1 MPSAKKRSKQSSS
14 SKPTTRQSARKKR
27 NQSPDPSTDGEQ
39 SDTSRDD
46 SKENSDEDNDKH
58 PDKDEDSNINLKNAV
73 LPTLANYATVG
84 VEWTDTY
91 LDKVLARRKIGSNNR
106 PSQDI
111 LLEAQALQDTF
122 EQSLKMLSLA
132 GHVSYPTLR
141 AALFLGP
148 SQRATTA
155 YDTYRAYSKKN
166 TQETAMPPRNTRP
179 GFAPRNKA
187 IGNVWTSLDT
197 LQKAIF
203 HPPFF
208 KRLAEAVLQPDSV
221 QSSIPATEDSLN
233 PSDLTSYIPT
243 FRELVNMRKVER
255 HFERGS
261 LGIPQSVQS
270 EKKGRDKVGKVVK
283 QLHALHA
290 QFQIEFH
297 LLVSSFTPKTK
308 LAKALWMEEYTSC
321 DRWAQLVKSEHH
333 LLENFAKRVHSISI
347 KIQCPFRLTGKLDET
362 TNTWELHHVRIGHN
376 HGPADTEAKQ
386 MSVAVPIVPNIV
398 YTQEIDSRAKIESR
412 ATRIL
417 QLSPRRQDIILQELD
432 KLINQHSTIHSVTSP
447 PKVNEADSNEDE
459 VALALGFS
467 KDLDKSATD
476 KHVGFCL
483 QQQSTQDDSPDLERS
498 L

>member
-122 EQSLKMLSLA
+122 ERSLKMLSLA

-141 AALFLGP
+141 AALFLGL
-148 SQRATTA
+148 SQCATTA

-197 LQKAIF
+197 QQKAIF

-243 FRELVNMRKVER
+243 FRELVNMCKVEC

-270 EKKGRDKVGKVVK
+270 EKKGRDEVGKVVK

-333 LLENFAKRVHSISI
+333 LLENFAKEST
-347 KIQCPFRLTGKLDET
+347 QCPRDVFKKKASTNAKPATATEQTRLRQELTSRLNQLVGKWYILFFQEKEVTYD
-362 TNTWELHHVRIGHN
+362 TNLTSKKINYLTHPDQMLTFIPKVLNVICYLKITDAMLEK
-376 HGPADTEAKQ
+376 GPAPGN
-386 MSVAVPIVPNIV
+386 MSLGDVRLWLKEINEQHYTVVLASVPPGSVSN
-398 YTQEIDSRAKIESR
+398 
-412 ATRIL
+412 
-417 QLSPRRQDIILQELD
+417 
-432 KLINQHSTIHSVTSP
+432 STT
-447 PKVNEADSNEDE
+447 
-459 VALALGFS
+459 
-467 KDLDKSATD
+467 
-476 KHVGFCL
+476 
-483 QQQSTQDDSPDLERS
+483 
-498 L
+498 